1 VRRFAGVPSD
11 VIELRAGELAA
22 TWAPEAGM
30 VGASLRHAG
39 EELLGQRGGLDAYRE
54 RGSTFGIPLLHPW
67 ANRLG
72 RWSFDLLGRPVRLQG
87 APGAR
92 ADEHGLPIHGLLAA
106 AAGWQVLDAGE
117 DRLRAAFD
125 FTAPQ
130 LLAAFPFE
138 HRLQLDV
145 RLDPGALTVTT
156 TLRAGGDA
164 AVPLAFGFHP
174 YLRIPGEARERWE
187 VRLPVRRRLVLD
199 EHGLPTGVVEEVEP
213 YAGPIGDRTWDD
225 GFDRLVPGEPF
236 VVAGAGRRIEVDFG
250 EGFPFAQVFA
260 PPGQELICFE
270 PMAAPTNALVTG
282 DGLRTVAPGRSAT
295 ARFSI
300 RVSGEPA
307 AR

>member
-1 VRRFAGVPSD
+1 MRRSPD
-11 VIELRAGELAA
+11 VIELRAGDLAA
-22 TWAPEAGM
+22 DWVPAAGM

-39 EELLGQRGGLDAYRE
+39 EELLGQRGGLAAYRE

-72 RWSFDLLGRPVRLQG
+72 RWSFDVLGRPVRLEG
-87 APGAR
+87 ARGAR

-106 AAGWQVLDAGE
+106 AEGWSVLDAGE

-125 FTAPQ
+125 FSEPE
-130 LLAAFPFE
+130 LLDAFPFE
-138 HRLQLDV
+138 HRVELDV
-145 RLDPGALTVTT
+145 RLDPSALTVTT
-156 TLRAGGDA
+156 TVLAGGDVP
-164 AVPLAFGFHP
+164 VPLAFGFHP
-174 YLRIPGEARERWE
+174 YLRIPGLERGRWD

-199 EHGLPTGVVEEVEP
+199 GRGLPTGAVEDVEP

-236 VVAGAGRRIEVDFG
+236 VVAGAGRRIELDFG

-260 PPGQELICFE
+260 PPGQELVCFE

-282 DGLRTVAPGRSAT
+282 EGLRTVAPGQRAT
-295 ARFSI
+295 ARFSV
-300 RVSGEPA
+300 RVSAEPPA